1 MWTNVDN
8 SICTNVDNVKWTNVD
23 TGVMWIKV
31 DNRFLLSCGLTSTV
45 FDVIRNNVDNSLH

>member
-23 TGVMWIKV
+23 TGVMWINV
-31 DNRFLLSCGLTSTV
+31 DNRFLLPCGLTSTI
-45 FDVIRNNVDNSLH
+45 F